1 MSVFIV
7 VVVVSDIDE
16 CRENKVKC
24 GPDQVCFNKRGD
36 HECIDTICP
45 TDYER
50 DELTG

>member
-36 HECIDTICP
+36 HECIYCCCCCFR
-45 TDYER
+45 Y
-50 DELTG
+50 